1 MTAMSDAAVRKRADQ
16 QRWAN
21 PGSAHDKIVR
31 WSKIMLPAGVG
42 ALIAILA
49 FAPLQKEGDVSFILD
64 KKKVENVNERMRV
77 ETARYVGADNK
88 GQQFEIIARQAL
100 QRSSEIPVVDIQGM
114 FARLA
119 LANGPL
125 MIAANQG
132 RYDLDTQQMAVSG
145 PVRVVG
151 PDGYRLETRDVLV
164 DLKQRQLASSG
175 PVSGQMRLGQFQAGR
190 LRADLGERKVMLD
203 GGTRLKIVQG
213 AVR

>member
-1 MTAMSDAAVRKRADQ
+1 MSDAAVRERAHK
-16 QRWAN
+16 QRWAI

-31 WSKIMLPAGVG
+31 WSKILLPAAVG
-42 ALIAILA
+42 ALIAVLA
-49 FAPLQKEGDVSFILD
+49 FAPLRKEGDVSFILD
-64 KKKVENVNERMRV
+64 KKKVENVPERMRV
-77 ETARYVGADNK
+77 ETARYVGADDK
-88 GQQFEIIARQAL
+88 GQQFEITANRAL
-100 QRSSEIPVVDIQGM
+100 QKSSEIPVVDIQGM

-132 RYDLDTQQMAVSG
+132 RYDLDTQQMAVNG

-175 PVSGQMRLGQFQAGR
+175 PVSGQMRLGRFQAGR
-190 LRADLGERKVMLD
+190 LRADLGERKVNLD

>member
-1 MTAMSDAAVRKRADQ
+1 MSEAAARERAGK
-16 QRWAN
+16 QRWAV
-21 PGSAHDKIVR
+21 PGSAHDRIVR
-31 WSKIMLPAGVG
+31 WSKIVLPSAVG

-49 FAPLQKEGDVSFILD
+49 LAPLDRKGDVSFILD
-64 KKKVENVNERMRV
+64 KKKVASAPERMRV
-77 ETARYVGADNK
+77 ETARYIGSDNK
-88 GQQFEIIARQAL
+88 GQKFEITANRAVQK
-100 QRSSEIPVVDIQGM
+100 SSDVPIVDIEGM
-114 FARLA
+114 FAQLA

-132 RYDLDTQQMAVSG
+132 RYDLDTQQMGIVG

-151 PDGYRLETRDVLV
+151 PDGYRLETRDVHV
-164 DLKQRQLASSG
+164 DLKQRQMASNG

-190 LRADLGERKVMLD
+190 LRADLDDRKVVLD

>member
-1 MTAMSDAAVRKRADQ
+1 VSEAAARERAGK
-16 QRWAN
+16 QRWAV
-21 PGSAHDKIVR
+21 PGSAHDRIVR
-31 WSKIMLPAGVG
+31 WSKIVLPSAVG

-49 FAPLQKEGDVSFILD
+49 LAPLDRKGDVSFILD
-64 KKKVENVNERMRV
+64 KKKVASAPERMRV
-77 ETARYVGADNK
+77 ETARYIGSDNK
-88 GQQFEIIARQAL
+88 GQKFEITANRAVQK
-100 QRSSEIPVVDIQGM
+100 SSDVPIVDIEGM
-114 FARLA
+114 FAQLA

-132 RYDLDTQQMAVSG
+132 RYDLDTQQMGIVG

-151 PDGYRLETRDVLV
+151 PDGYRLETRDVHV
-164 DLKQRQLASSG
+164 DLKQRQMASNG

-190 LRADLGERKVMLD
+190 LRADLDDRKVVLD